1 MACNGFL
8 LEREFGDKVRAH
20 SLVKRD
26 LVQGA
31 CFSAWALECICGD
44 KVVYRVD
51 AGTGW
56 EVVGRPCHLV
66 ETIPQIPMKGSA
78 ASAELSAISL
88 LGGQA

>member
-1 MACNGFL
+1 MACNGIL
-8 LEREFGDKVRAH
+8 LGRQFEDKVSAH

-31 CFSAWALECICGD
+31 CFSAWTLEFICGE

-51 AGTGW
+51 AGPGW
-56 EVVGRPCHLV
+56 EVVGRPCRLV
-66 ETIPQIPMKGSA
+66 ETIAQIPMKGSA

-88 LGGQA
+88 LGAQA